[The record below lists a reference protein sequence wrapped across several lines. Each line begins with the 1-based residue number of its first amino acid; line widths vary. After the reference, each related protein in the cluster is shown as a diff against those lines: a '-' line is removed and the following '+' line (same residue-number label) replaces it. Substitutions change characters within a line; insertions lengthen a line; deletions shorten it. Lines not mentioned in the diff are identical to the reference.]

1 MNWKM
6 KLYSLKSYSVILCC
20 LFFSCKQ
27 KENTSR
33 VEVLPYYQDASFTPH
48 WLTPYAKELNSFHKI
63 PDFSLVNQQGK
74 IVTSETFDDKIYV
87 TDFFFT
93 TCPGICP
100 KMTSNMLLLQEE
112 FKDDE
117 DVLLLSHSVTPERDS
132 IPILQEYAELKGVL
146 NSKWHLVTGDRDIIY
161 DLGRNFYFVEE
172 DLGETKTKEDFL
184 HTENFVLV
192 DKKKHIRGIYN
203 GLNRASIGQLIIDI
217 NTLKSEKKF

>member
-1 MNWKM
+1 M
-6 KLYSLKSYSVILCC
+6 KLYNIKNYSIVLCC
-20 LFFSCKQ
+20 LFFGCNQ
-27 KENTSR
+27 QQNTSR
-33 VEVLPYYQDASFTPH
+33 VEVLPYYQDASFTPY
-48 WLTPYAKELNSFHKI
+48 WLTPYANELNNFHKI
-63 PDFSLVNQQGK
+63 PDFSLVNQEGE
-74 IVTSETFDDKIYV
+74 IVTSKTFEDKIYI

-112 FKDDE
+112 FKNDE
-117 DVLLLSHSVTPERDS
+117 DILLLSHSVTPERDS

-146 NSKWHLVTGDRDIIY
+146 NSKWHLVTGDRDEIY
-161 DLGRNFYFVEE
+161 NLGRNSYFVEE

-203 GLNRASIGQLIIDI
+203 GLNKASINQLITDI
-217 NTLKSEKKF
+217 NTLKSEKQF